1 MPNPSY
7 QFDPSSPAYTDRVDD
22 TVTHFYRY
30 IMGSEEEGRSLLP
43 EPTYKLVGTR
53 KDVEF
58 VHPRYGLVR
67 ATYEC
72 YSYKHRSNRHYRWG
86 IESAVQLDPNAPRPV
101 KGQSGNPNLR

>member
-7 QFDPSSPAYTDRVDD
+7 QFDPSSPEREDD

-30 IMGSEEEGRSLLP
+30 VMGSEEEGRSLLP
-43 EPTYKLVGTR
+43 EPTHKLVGTR